1 MKGVPDVSNPFP
13 IHLATVR
20 RTRLGRF
27 LVAGRSHA
35 ARTVAVISGSRR
47 SFRTPDLRGRHFCRF
62 LVDDG
67 EFEPEVRAGETGLK
81 LVQLVTEA
89 VDGAG
94 SMC

>member
-1 MKGVPDVSNPFP
+1 MTSNAPTMRYADFSNTWP
-13 IHLATVR
+13 SAGKRLFNRSAALDYQGFNVR
-20 RTRLGRF
+20 NK
-27 LVAGRSHA
+27 
-35 ARTVAVISGSRR
+35 
-47 SFRTPDLRGRHFCRF
+47 FRTPDLRGRHFCRF